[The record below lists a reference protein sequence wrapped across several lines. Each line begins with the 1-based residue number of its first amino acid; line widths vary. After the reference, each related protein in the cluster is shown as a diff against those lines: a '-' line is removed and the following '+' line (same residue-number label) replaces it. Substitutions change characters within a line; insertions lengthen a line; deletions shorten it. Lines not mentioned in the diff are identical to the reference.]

1 MNIPYGIRDIE
12 VFIRVIDSGSF
23 KEAAA
28 FLNVTQSALTQRL
41 QKLEDAVGAK
51 LIDRT
56 TRSIA
61 LTAVGRAFLPAARRM
76 LNQFEQAYNDIR
88 DVIDVA
94 GGRVTISSLI
104 SVATYVLPDVI
115 GRFAED
121 HPNVGIRVIDVSEQE
136 IMSYVRRGEAEFAI
150 DMRTDDIEEGLV
162 TTPLMEDGFV
172 LACRDDHPHAGGG
185 PVDAAELSGMPLMIL
200 GARSGTSRVL
210 QAHLTNRATSAK
222 WLYEVQHL
230 STMVGFL
237 EAGMG
242 VGIIPRMVMRGVAS
256 RRLVSRPLH
265 GPGLSRTLE
274 LVERRGATLS
284 PAADQLKKMI
294 LAEFTEL
301 AKAA

>member
-12 VFIRVIDSGSF
+12 VFIRVIDAGSF

-28 FLNVTQSALTQRL
+28 HLNVTQSALTQRL

-115 GRFAED
+115 GRFAD
-121 HPNVGIRVIDVSEQE
+121 AHPSVGIRVIDVSEQE

-172 LACRDDHPHAGGG
+172 LACRDDHPHAAGG

-284 PAADQLKKMI
+284 PAADQLKQMI
-294 LAEFTEL
+294 LAEFAGL

>member
-172 LACRDDHPHAGGG
+172 LACRDDHPHADGGT
-185 PVDAAELSGMPLMIL
+185 VDAGELSGMPLMIL

-265 GPGLSRTLE
+265 GPSLSRTLE

-284 PAADQLKKMI
+284 PAAEQLKQMI

>member
-12 VFIRVIDSGSF
+12 VFIRVIDAGSF

-28 FLNVTQSALTQRL
+28 HLNVTQSALTQRL

-104 SVATYVLPDVI
+104 SVATYVLPGVI
-115 GRFAED
+115 GRFAEA
-121 HPNVGIRVIDVSEQE
+121 HPSVGIRVIDVSEQE

-162 TTPLMEDGFV
+162 ATPLMEDGFV
-172 LACRDDHPHAGGG
+172 LACRDDHPHAEGG

-210 QAHLTNRATSAK
+210 QAHLTNRTTSAK

-256 RRLVSRPLH
+256 RRLVSRPLT

-284 PAADQLKKMI
+284 PAADQLKQMI
-294 LAEFTEL
+294 LAEFSEL
-301 AKAA
+301 TKAA

>member
-115 GRFAED
+115 GRFAEE

-185 PVDAAELSGMPLMIL
+185 AVDAAELSGMPLMIL

>member
-28 FLNVTQSALTQRL
+28 YLNVTQSALTQRL

-61 LTAVGRAFLPAARRM
+61 LTAVGQAFLPSARQI
-76 LNQFEQAYNDIR
+76 LTQFEQSYSDIR

-94 GGRVTISSLI
+94 GGRITLSSLI
-104 SVATYVLPDVI
+104 SVATYVLPGVI
-115 GRFAED
+115 SRFAEQ
-121 HPNVGIRVIDVSEQE
+121 HPNVGIRVIDISEQE

-150 DMRTDDIEEGLV
+150 DMRTGDIDADL
-162 TTPLMEDGFV
+162 TATPLLEDGFV
-172 LACRDDHPHAGGG
+172 LACRDDHPLAHGG
-185 PVDAAELSGMPLMIL
+185 PADAGELGGMPLMIL

-210 QAHLTNRATSAK
+210 QAHLTNRAKTAK

-242 VGIIPRMVMRGVAS
+242 VGIVPKMVMRGVAS
-256 RRLVSRPLH
+256 RRLVSRPLV
-265 GPGLSRTLE
+265 GPGLARTLV

-284 PAADQLKKMI
+284 PAADKLKQML
-294 LAEFTEL
+294 LAEFEEL
-301 AKAA
+301 AAAA